1 MRLSK
6 RVAALIATTGLV
18 VSTIAVAGALI
29 TSSTGSVI
37 RLSTPPVSVALDK
50 LQNATSVHAF
60 DEKQGVTLAAPVN
73 VDIVNAGT
81 YSSFGSGG
89 STIPAG
95 TVVDSHLIH
104 SDPPSKNYTPR
115 RKGSVTF
122 SDQVLGLIVTTSKL
136 GASDGPLGATGTT
149 YSGNL
154 LLRGPETW
162 EDKVTLSADKKT
174 VTFDVTTTII
184 MDEIRVVTKART
196 NLVTTVTDEPDE
208 AVTVGNDVQY
218 TLTVTNSGT
227 APVADVHVVDTLP
240 AGTTVVS
247 AEAPGGCTGTGPV
260 DCTLG
265 TLAVGGSA
273 QAILLVTAPSSV
285 PAGGTITNTAVATPG
300 SNPPGS
306 ATTIVEAPEDGVT
319 KGFVSPGGSLRTP
332 GDDAATLSLPTG
344 DGDGAAVIITQGA
357 GTFCDGPCEGTT
369 TTINDFDGYNDPNF
383 PIRVRLEFD
392 FPDSE
397 SSLEDAADAYAADIY
412 KNTDPENPSVGSLV
426 PFCATEGA
434 GVAIPSPCIDDRSL
448 TQTSPNVFL
457 VTFDIVYLSG
467 DPKFGR
473 R

>member
-1 MRLSK
+1 MRFSK
-6 RVAALIATTGLV
+6 RVAALGAAIVLV

-29 TSSTGSVI
+29 TSSTGSLI
-37 RLSTPPVSVALDK
+37 RLTTPPASVALDK
-50 LQNATSVHAF
+50 LQHATSAVAF
-60 DEKQGVTLAAPVN
+60 DEQQGATLAAPLG
-73 VDIVNAGT
+73 VDIATSGSF
-81 YSSFGSGG
+81 SSFGSG
-89 STIPAG
+89 SSSIPAG

-104 SDPPSKNYTPR
+104 SDPPSRNYTAR

-122 SDQVLGLIVTTSKL
+122 SDQVLGVIVTTSKL
-136 GASDGPLGATGTT
+136 KASDGPLGATGTV
-149 YSGNL
+149 YAGSL
-154 LLRGPETW
+154 LLRGLETW

-174 VTFDVTTTII
+174 VTFDVTTTIV
-184 MDEIRVVTKART
+184 MDEIRVVTRART

-218 TLTVTNSGT
+218 TLTVTNSGG

-240 AGTTVVS
+240 AGTTLVS

-265 TLAVGGSA
+265 VLAVGGSA
-273 QAILLVTAPSSV
+273 QAKLLVTAPSTV
-285 PAGGTITNTAVATPG
+285 PSGGTITNTAVATPG
-300 SNPPGS
+300 TNPPGS

-319 KGFVSPGGSLRTP
+319 KGFVSPGGSLTTP
-332 GDDAATLSLPTG
+332 GTDAATLSLPNT
-344 DGDGAAVIITQGA
+344 GDGAAVIITQGA

-369 TTINDFDGYNDPNF
+369 TTINDFDGYDDPDN

-397 SSLEDAADAYAADIY
+397 TSLEDAADAYAADIY
-412 KNTDPENPSVGSLV
+412 KNTDPESPNVGSLV
-426 PFCATEGA
+426 PFCATAGA

-448 TQTSPNVFL
+448 TQPSPNTFL